1 MTLFNNLII
10 PLKPLSLILGISF
23 LYFGI
28 TCLSTNFMK
37 KEFARYKLAS
47 QRKLVGVLQILGA
60 LGVITGIFFSQL
72 LLCLSSA
79 GLGLLMLA
87 GFVVRL
93 KIKDSFLQSLPSFF
107 YAVLSFYVCYAVS
120 IDL

>member
-1 MTLFNNLII
+1 MKNEHERYNLA
-10 PLKPLSLILGISF
+10 
-23 LYFGI
+23 
-28 TCLSTNFMK
+28 N
-37 KEFARYKLAS
+37 

-60 LGVITGIFFSQL
+60 LGVIISFFFSQP

-79 GLGLLMLA
+79 GLELLMLA

-107 YAVLSFYVCYAVS
+107 YAVLSFYVCYAAL